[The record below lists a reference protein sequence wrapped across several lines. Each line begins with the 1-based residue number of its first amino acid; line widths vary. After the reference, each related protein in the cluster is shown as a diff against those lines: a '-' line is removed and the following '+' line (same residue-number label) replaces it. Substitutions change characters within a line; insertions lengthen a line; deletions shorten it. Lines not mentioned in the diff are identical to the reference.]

1 MKTKKILSF
10 LMAALVAGSLLLV
23 PGCKKTPVDD
33 VKLIIDFS
41 MIKTQIGV
49 TMVDAKTGHQIQT
62 GNPEIKIEGQNK
74 NLVMDIS
81 GRDNIKVVNGLAS
94 LTLRAN
100 ANPSSANPVKFIV
113 IGTADGYLST
123 SQSVTVNEHGGYSVV
138 LRLVKLNDLPPGV
151 SGVVDN
157 TDIIT
162 GGDGS
167 VLNEAIIT
175 APVVVST
182 GTSASL
188 TIRKGTVIRDAN
200 GNPLSGTIYTTLV
213 YFTNQDDEAMQSFPG
228 GFNNTVILNDGSEA
242 DVTFF
247 TAGFLAITMTDASGN
262 AAKTF
267 DPPLEVY
274 MEIPEQTID
283 HEGNPITSGM
293 EIPLWSYDEAT
304 GVWQQ
309 EPENA
314 QVQQSSGRGVFYAE
328 FEIDHLSWWNL
339 DWFVNSC
346 YIGATIIIEKTGCAA
361 DNSVYLELRRENG
374 DYLAGYYLWLNDGP
388 NPINLM
394 WVPQNTSANLF
405 IKPDYY
411 SDPFAFLFIDD
422 LCDGTYTIEIEFTDN
437 LVPVYGLFV
446 GLCPNNPD
454 IELRP
459 SGYGWY
465 SKANSWWWNTAFVW
479 NGEVSIC
486 LEQNTWYT
494 FGTVFDGVWYQ
505 YDFYIDQTQ
514 YIFEMEMG
522 PDFCDDF

>member
-1 MKTKKILSF
+1 MKTKKILSIF
-10 LMAALVAGSLLLV
+10 IAALMAGGLLLA

-62 GNPEIKIEGQNK
+62 GNPEIKIEGQGK

-94 LTLRAN
+94 LTLRAT
-100 ANPSSANPVKFIV
+100 ANPSSVSPVRFIV
-113 IGTADGYLST
+113 IGKADGYLST
-123 SQSVTVNEHGGYSVV
+123 SQSVTIDEHGGYSVV

-157 TDIIT
+157 SDITT

-182 GTSASL
+182 GTSASI

-262 AAKTF
+262 EAKTF

-283 HEGNPITSGM
+283 HEGNQIASGM
-293 EIPLWSYDEAT
+293 DIPLWSYDEDT
-304 GVWQQ
+304 GIWQQ
-309 EPENA
+309 EPEDA
-314 QVQQSSGRGVFYAE
+314 SVQQSSGRGVFYTE
-328 FEIDHLSWWNL
+328 FEIDYST
-339 DWFVNSC
+339 FCATTFAVRNSAF
-346 YIGATIIIEKTGCAA
+346 IRAMVLTEMPFGH
-361 DNSVYLELRRENG
+361 
-374 DYLAGYYLWLNDGP
+374 
-388 NPINLM
+388 
-394 WVPQNTSANLF
+394 SA
-405 IKPDYY
+405 
-411 SDPFAFLFIDD
+411 SQA
-422 LCDGTYTIEIEFTDN
+422 
-437 LVPVYGLFV
+437 
-446 GLCPNNPD
+446 
-454 IELRP
+454 
-459 SGYGWY
+459 
-465 SKANSWWWNTAFVW
+465 
-479 NGEVSIC
+479 
-486 LEQNTWYT
+486 
-494 FGTVFDGVWYQ
+494 
-505 YDFYIDQTQ
+505 
-514 YIFEMEMG
+514 
-522 PDFCDDF
+522 